1 MKKLMIALVAVAM
14 GFCAQAAS
22 INWSFSWATDA
33 SGADVAAG
41 SKAYLMAVSAM
52 SLEDATAAMNA
63 GTFDASKALDVGTI
77 AVNSAKGAYVSQSVA
92 SSLEGSQTFYAILV
106 NGDQY
111 AITHT
116 VAATMKSIG
125 DTVVGFQELSLDDGT
140 SIMAWS
146 PVGTSGGNDPSA
158 PAVPEPTSG
167 LLMVVGLGALAL
179 RRRRA

>member
-22 INWSFSWATDA
+22 INWFFSWATDA
-33 SGADVAAG
+33 SGADVTAG

-52 SLEDATAAMNA
+52 SVADASAAFDA
-63 GTFDASKALDVGTI
+63 GTFDTSTALDVGTI

-111 AITHT
+111 AITDT
-116 VAATMKSIG
+116 VAATMKTIG
-125 DTVVGFQELSLDDGT
+125 DTVVAFYELSLEDGT
-140 SIMAWS
+140 STIAWNKI
-146 PVGTSGGNDPSA
+146 GT
-158 PAVPEPTSG
+158 AVPEPTSG
-167 LLMVVGLGALAL
+167 LLMLVGLAGLAL
-179 RRRRA
+179 RRKRA